1 MDAVWHSGS
10 DSPKGGRGDD
20 GRDDGRTFAELSA
33 RVDLDA
39 AQRAIARG
47 AVATPMI
54 ASAELS
60 QLAGGPVLL
69 KAESLQVSGSFKLR
83 GALAKLAALGTR
95 ADDGLIA
102 ASAGNHARAV
112 AQAARIAGVGCEVF
126 MPRDA
131 PVSKVAAVERL
142 GASVRLGA
150 ASVEEAVE
158 LAAARAAETG
168 AALIHPFDDLDVIAG
183 QGTLGLELLRDV
195 PDLARVVVPVGGGGL
210 ASGVGIALRRE
221 RPDVELVG
229 VQASAC
235 APLAAALGS
244 SPDVG
249 TAPTPDVPT
258 TATIADGIALKH
270 PGELT
275 LPLLRELLDAVVA
288 VSEEEIADAIVLL
301 AERSKL
307 VAEGAGAVSVA
318 ALAAG
323 RLPPL
328 AGTTVAIVSGGNV
341 DNGLLASLLRRH
353 ETAAGRRVR
362 VFTRLPDRPGALA
375 ELLNRVAQ
383 ARANLVSLEHVR
395 EAVSLNVRETGVELT
410 LETRGREHTEQLRRA
425 LQDAG
430 YTVTFE

>member
-1 MDAVWHSGS
+1 MDAVWRN
-10 DSPKGGRGDD
+10 DSKRR
-20 GRDDGRTFAELSA
+20 RDADPVRA
-33 RVDLDA
+33 RALADLGARIDLDA
-39 AQRAIARG
+39 AERAVARD
-47 AVATPMI
+47 AVATPLI

-60 QLAGGPVLL
+60 ERAGGAVLL

-83 GALAKLAALGTR
+83 GALAKLAALGPL

-112 AQAARIAGVGCEVF
+112 AQAARIAGVSCEVF

-142 GASVRLGA
+142 GASVRLQA
-150 ASVEEAVE
+150 SSVEEAVE
-158 LAAARAAETG
+158 LAAARARETG
-168 AALIHPFDDLDVIAG
+168 AALIHPFDDPDVIAG

-210 ASGVGIALRRE
+210 ASGIGIALRRE

-235 APLAAALGS
+235 APLAAALEGS
-244 SPDVG
+244 LDA
-249 TAPTPDVPT
+249 TAPPEVPAA
-258 TATIADGIALKH
+258 ATIADGIALKR

-275 LPLLRELLDAVVA
+275 LPLLRELLDAVLA
-288 VSEEEIADAIVLL
+288 VSEEQIADAIVLL
-301 AERSKL
+301 AERAKL
-307 VAEGAGAVSVA
+307 VTEGAGAVAVA
-318 ALAAG
+318 AILGGSLEAV
-323 RLPPL
+323 
-328 AGTTVAIVSGGNV
+328 AGTTVAVLSGGNV
-341 DNGLLASLLRRH
+341 DNGLLAALLRRH

-375 ELLNRVAQ
+375 ELLNCVAQ

-395 EAVSLNVRETGVELT
+395 EAVSLGVRETGVELT
-410 LETRGREHTEQLRRA
+410 LETRGREHTEELRGA
-425 LQDAG
+425 LERAG
-430 YTVTFE
+430 YDVSLE

>member
-1 MDAVWHSGS
+1 MDAAWTNTG
-10 DSPKGGRGDD
+10 KR
-20 GRDDGRTFAELSA
+20 RDDEDSARARAFAQLSA
-33 RVDLDA
+33 RIDLDA
-39 AQRAIARG
+39 AEHAVARD
-47 AVATPMI
+47 AVATPLI

-60 QLAGGPVLL
+60 ERAGGAVLL

-83 GALAKLAALGTR
+83 GALAKLAALGPL

-112 AQAARIAGVGCEVF
+112 AQAARIAGVSCEVF

-142 GASVRLGA
+142 GASVRLQAG
-150 ASVEEAVE
+150 SVEEAVE
-158 LAAARAAETG
+158 LAAARARETG
-168 AALIHPFDDLDVIAG
+168 AALIHPFDDPDVIAG

-210 ASGVGIALRRE
+210 ASGIGIALRRE
-221 RPDVELVG
+221 LPDVELVA

-235 APLAAALGS
+235 APLAAALDGS
-244 SPDVG
+244 LGAS
-249 TAPTPDVPT
+249 TPPEFP
-258 TATIADGIALKH
+258 AAGTIADGIALKH

-275 LPLLRELLDAVVA
+275 LPLLRELLDAVHA
-288 VSEEEIADAIVLL
+288 VSEEQIADAIVLL
-301 AERSKL
+301 AERAKL

-318 ALAAG
+318 AIAAG

-328 AGTTVAIVSGGNV
+328 DGTTVAIVSGGNI

-362 VFTRLPDRPGALA
+362 VFTRVPDRPGALA
-375 ELLNRVAQ
+375 ELLNLVAQ

-410 LETRGREHTEQLRRA
+410 LETRGREHTEELRRA

-430 YTVTFE
+430 YDVTFE

>member
-1 MDAVWHSGS
+1 MGAVQAVW
-10 DSPKGGRGDD
+10 DREDAGGD
-20 GRDDGRTFAELSA
+20 GHGFAELSA

-47 AVATPMI
+47 AVQTPAI
-54 ASAELS
+54 ASADLS
-60 QLAGGPVLL
+60 ELAGGPVVL

-83 GALAKLAALGTR
+83 GALSKLAALG
-95 ADDGLIA
+95 AGANGGLIA

-142 GASVRLGA
+142 GASVRLSGG
-150 ASVEEAVE
+150 SVEEAVE

-183 QGTLGLELLRDV
+183 QGTLGLELLRQL

-210 ASGVGIALRRE
+210 ASGIGIALRRE
-221 RPDVELVG
+221 RPEVELIG

-235 APLAAALGS
+235 ATLPQALRDASADAGVPEVPAA
-244 SPDVG
+244 
-249 TAPTPDVPT
+249 
-258 TATIADGIALKH
+258 ATIADGIALKR
-270 PGELT
+270 PGKLT
-275 LPLLRELLDAVVA
+275 LPLLRELLHSVET
-288 VSEEEIADAIVLL
+288 VSEEQIADAMVLL
-301 AERSKL
+301 AERVKL

-318 ALAAG
+318 AVLSG
-323 RLPPL
+323 RLAPI

-362 VFTRLPDRPGALA
+362 VFTRVPDRPGALA
-375 ELLNRVAQ
+375 ELLNLIAAQRV
-383 ARANLVSLEHVR
+383 NLVSLEHVR
-395 EAVSLNVRETGVELT
+395 EAISLHVRETGVELT
-410 LETRGREHTEQLRRA
+410 LETRGPEHTEQLRRA
-425 LQDAG
+425 MEGAG
-430 YTVTFE
+430 YEVSFE

>member
-1 MDAVWHSGS
+1 MS
-10 DSPKGGRGDD
+10 
-20 GRDDGRTFAELSA
+20 RTFAELSA
-33 RVDLDA
+33 GVDLDA

-47 AVATPMI
+47 AVATPLI

-60 QLAGGPVLL
+60 ELAGGPVVL
-69 KAESLQVSGSFKLR
+69 KADSLQVSGSFKLR
-83 GALAKLAALGTR
+83 GALAKLAALGDRTR
-95 ADDGLIA
+95 GGLIA

-150 ASVEEAVE
+150 ATVEEAVE
-158 LAAARAAETG
+158 LAAARAVESG

-210 ASGVGIALRRE
+210 ASGIGIALRRE
-221 RPDVELVG
+221 RPSVELVG

-235 APLAAALGS
+235 APLLATLEDRSLDAVPEL
-244 SPDVG
+244 P
-249 TAPTPDVPT
+249 TA
-258 TATIADGIALKH
+258 ATIADGIALKR
-270 PGELT
+270 PGKLT
-275 LPLLRELLDAVVA
+275 LPLLRELLTAVET
-288 VSEEEIADAIVLL
+288 VSEEQIADAIVLL
-301 AERSKL
+301 AERAKL

-318 ALAAG
+318 AIAAG
-323 RLPPL
+323 CL
-328 AGTTVAIVSGGNV
+328 APIDGTTVAIVSGGNV
-341 DNGLLASLLRRH
+341 DNSLLASLLRRH

-410 LETRGREHTEQLRRA
+410 LETRGREHTEELRRA
-425 LQDAG
+425 LVDAG
-430 YTVTFE
+430 YAVTFE

>member
-1 MDAVWHSGS
+1 MDAVWTHAGK
-10 DSPKGGRGDD
+10 SP
-20 GRDDGRTFAELSA
+20 RDEDPARARAFDELSA
-33 RVDLDA
+33 RIDLDA
-39 AQRAIARG
+39 AERAVARD
-47 AVATPMI
+47 AVATPLI

-60 QLAGGPVLL
+60 ERAGGAVLL
-69 KAESLQVSGSFKLR
+69 KVESLQVSGSFKLR
-83 GALAKLAALGTR
+83 GALAKLAALGPL

-112 AQAARIAGVGCEVF
+112 AQAARIAGVACEVF

-142 GASVRLGA
+142 GASVRLQAG
-150 ASVEEAVE
+150 SVEEAVE
-158 LAAARAAETG
+158 LAAARARETG
-168 AALIHPFDDLDVIAG
+168 AALIHPFDDPDVIAG

-210 ASGVGIALRRE
+210 ASGIGIALRRE
-221 RPDVELVG
+221 RPDVDLVG

-235 APLAAALGS
+235 APLAAALDGS
-244 SPDVG
+244 FD
-249 TAPTPDVPT
+249 APVPPEVPAA
-258 TATIADGIALKH
+258 ATIADGIALKH

-275 LPLLRELLDAVVA
+275 LPLLRELLDAVHA
-288 VSEEEIADAIVLL
+288 VSEEQIADAIVLL

-307 VAEGAGAVSVA
+307 VAEGAGAVA
-318 ALAAG
+318 AAAILSG
-323 RLPPL
+323 SLEPI
-328 AGTTVAIVSGGNV
+328 AGTTVAVLSGGNV
-341 DNGLLASLLRRH
+341 DNGLLAALLRRH

-375 ELLNRVAQ
+375 ELLNCVAQ

-410 LETRGREHTEQLRRA
+410 LETRGPAHTDELRAA
-425 LQDAG
+425 LEAAD
-430 YTVTFE
+430 YDVELE

>member
-1 MDAVWHSGS
+1 MT
-10 DSPKGGRGDD
+10 
-20 GRDDGRTFAELSA
+20 TFDELSA
-33 RVDLDA
+33 GVDLDA

-47 AVATPMI
+47 AVATPLI

-60 QLAGGPVLL
+60 EPAGGPVLL

-83 GALAKLAALGTR
+83 GALAKLAALGGD
-95 ADDGLIA
+95 AHGGLLA

-142 GASVRLGA
+142 GASVRLDA

-158 LAAARAAETG
+158 LAAARAEQTG

-183 QGTLGLELLRDV
+183 QATLGLELLREV
-195 PDLARVVVPVGGGGL
+195 PNLARVIAPVGGGGL
-210 ASGVGIALRRE
+210 ASGIGIALRRE

-235 APLAAALGS
+235 APLAAALDG
-244 SPDVG
+244 SPDASPPPE
-249 TAPTPDVPT
+249 APAA
-258 TATIADGIALKH
+258 ATIADGIALKR
-270 PGELT
+270 PGKLT
-275 LPLLRELLDAVVA
+275 LPLLRELLACVET
-288 VSEEEIADAIVLL
+288 VSEEQIADAIVLL
-301 AERSKL
+301 AERAKL
-307 VAEGAGAVSVA
+307 IAEGAGAVAVA
-318 ALAAG
+318 AVLSERLA
-323 RLPPL
+323 PIE
-328 AGTTVAIVSGGNV
+328 GTTVAIVSGGNI

-362 VFTRLPDRPGALA
+362 VFTRVPDRPGALA

-383 ARANLVSLEHVR
+383 TRVNLVSLEHVR
-395 EAVSLNVRETGVELT
+395 EAVSLGVRETGVELT
-410 LETRGREHTEQLRRA
+410 LETRGREHTEQLRHA
-425 LQDAG
+425 LERAG
-430 YTVTFE
+430 YVVTFE